1 MSEDARERIAPATR
15 ISRWRDRSRGVRRLR
30 WVLPAVMG
38 ALVLAVAGWIAVR
51 AVMADLRSDRAAAGG
66 LHMTNP
72 RFFGRDE
79 AGRAFTLQAG
89 EAVRDAR
96 DPDRVTLTRPNLV
109 LDYGG
114 VRPSTVSGARGVYLQ
129 SARRLNV
136 TGGVRVDDG
145 RGARLNS
152 PDAVVDTR
160 TGDVQGSGGVTGE
173 SPLGRFQA
181 SSYLV
186 SGKGARVAFN
196 GGVRAR
202 LTNASNTPPTV
213 PEPSPR

>member
-1 MSEDARERIAPATR
+1 MGEEAAPADR
-15 ISRWRDRSRGVRRLR
+15 VSRWRSRSRGVRRLR
-30 WVLPAVMG
+30 WALPAAMG

-51 AVMADLRSDRAAAGG
+51 AVVADLRSDRAAAGG

-96 DPDRVTLTRPNLV
+96 DADRVTLTDPNLV

-114 VRPSTVSGARGVYLQ
+114 VRPSTVRGARGVYLQ
-129 SARRLNV
+129 SARRLTV

-145 RGARLNS
+145 RGARLRS
-152 PDAVVDTR
+152 PDALVDTR
-160 TGDVQGSGGVTGE
+160 TGDVRGAGGVTGE

-186 SGKGARVAFN
+186 AGKGARVVFS
-196 GGVRAR
+196 GDVRAR
-202 LTNASNTPPTV
+202 LTNASSAAPTAA
-213 PEPSPR
+213 PESAPR